1 MRNSVIRLIY
11 AAVLFAA
18 TVFLL
23 ELLMHQ
29 GSAAITAEMDAA
41 SLPLI
46 RMETVGRTVNE
57 LHGFTAERDI
67 SHYRT
72 VLTPMGEDRAI
83 TFTVE
88 LYGEEVTGLS
98 FELRSVDGGRLIEDG
113 AVMREER
120 LADGRIEAG
129 FTVKDLI
136 AADTEYMLVILLD
149 RADGSA
155 VRYYTR
161 VMECDETAISAEL
174 AFAQQFHDGALSG
187 QEGGTV
193 SQVIE
198 TSTEG
203 DNSSFADVT
212 IHSNFYQVTYGD
224 LQPVELMRPVVAI
237 QDLHEE
243 SCVLRMDYILSI
255 DMDGN
260 NAKFDCTEYYRLKRG
275 TDRVYLMDYRR
286 TMEEVFDPS
295 LEENYVSDMISLGI
309 TEKEMQFV
317 ESDGGSALAFVN
329 AGRLYGV
336 TPSSAEVA
344 QVFAFGAADSL
355 DERDNYRSFGIRILD
370 VDETGSIDF
379 LVYGYMNRGEHEG
392 ELGTTFYTYNGEYHT
407 VEELAFLPYSGS
419 YDLLRLQVEKLS
431 YYNNK
436 KSTLF
441 LLIDETIYE
450 VNVAEHTVKTA
461 ADSLSGGGLQASAS
475 GQIVA
480 WKSQDRGRG
489 DSEDIISVMDFST
502 SGQQVIRAPAGE
514 RVVPLGFIHEDLIY
528 GVAREAD
535 ITTNAAGD
543 EVLSMYAVYIV
554 DSGMEELEHYEAGE
568 YYVSS
573 CEVNGDRITLH
584 RVRRSDED
592 GQLVTAEDD
601 QILTSDSRRQGAN
614 HLSEIVVER
623 YETMQKISMRGFRAS
638 SVKFLEPK
646 FVIHEGSRALAL
658 PELSGT
664 RPERCF
670 VYDMYGLAGF
680 YLTPSEAVQ
689 KAEELSGCVLDDTGR
704 YIWVSG
710 NRRASNQ
717 IMAITEEAPE
727 GGAEDSLAACL
738 DMIFRYENTAVSAEQ
753 ELAGSNNL
761 LRILEE
767 AIPGTDSYNLAG
779 CSLDSV
785 LYYVSEEKPVLALS
799 DGGNRAALIAGY
811 NSSIVVVVDPAAG
824 SVERMP
830 REAAEEKFTKGG
842 GYVCYRMRAE

>member
-41 SLPLI
+41 SLPVI

-88 LYGEEVTGLS
+88 PYGEEVTGLS

-113 AVMREER
+113 AVMREEK

-149 RADGSA
+149 RADGSV

-212 IHSNFYQVTYGD
+212 IHSDFYQVTYGD

-243 SCVLRMDYILSI
+243 TCVLRMDYILSI
-255 DMDGN
+255 DMNGN

-295 LEENYVSDMISLGI
+295 LEENYASDMISLGI
-309 TEKEMQFV
+309 TEKDMQFV

-336 TPSSAEVA
+336 IPSSAEVA

-392 ELGTTFYTYNGEYHT
+392 ELGTAFYTYSGEYHT

-419 YDLLRLQVEKLS
+419 YDLLRSQVEKLS

-436 KSTLF
+436 RSTLF

-450 VNVAEHTVKTA
+450 VNVADHTVKTA
-461 ADSLSGGGLQASAS
+461 ADSLSGGALQASAS

-489 DSEDIISVMDFST
+489 EPEDIISVMDFST
-502 SGQQVIRAPAGE
+502 SGQQMIRASAGE

-554 DSGMEELEHYEAGE
+554 DSGMEELEHYEAEG

-584 RVRRSDED
+584 RVRRSEED

-601 QILTSDSRRQGAN
+601 QILTSDSRKQGAN
-614 HLSEIVVER
+614 HLEEIVVER

-646 FVIHEGSRALAL
+646 LVIHEGNRSLTL
-658 PELSGT
+658 PEPSGT
-664 RPERCF
+664 RPERCY

-680 YLTPSEAVQ
+680 FLTPSEAVQ

-704 YIWVSG
+704 YIWVYG
-710 NRRASNQ
+710 NRRDSNQ
-717 IMAITEEAPE
+717 IMAITEEVPE
-727 GGAEDSLAACL
+727 DGEDSLTACL
-738 DMIFRYENTAVSAEQ
+738 DMIFRYENTAVSAER
-753 ELAGSNNL
+753 ELAASNNL

-767 AIPGTDSYNLAG
+767 AIPGTESYNLAG

-785 LYYVSEEKPVLALS
+785 LYYVSEEKPVLALC
-799 DGGNRAALIAGY
+799 DGGSRAALIAGY

-830 REAAEEKFTKGG
+830 REDAEEKFTKGG
-842 GYVCYRMRAE
+842 GYVCYQMRAE